1 MHFGGLP
8 RGEHMGLPEVLQSI
22 KNAEESADAK
32 IAASKEEAA
41 KLISE
46 ARKEAL
52 ELIQKAQDDSVSS
65 TVATL
70 DSAREKAGKEAST
83 VHAEGAKAV
92 EGVQNSAG
100 DRRKAAVKIVI
111 DSLMSN

>member
-1 MHFGGLP
+1 
-8 RGEHMGLPEVLQSI
+8 MGLPEVLQSI

-70 DSAREKAGKEAST
+70 DSARERRVKKLAQFMQKEPRLL
-83 VHAEGAKAV
+83 KRCRIP
-92 EGVQNSAG
+92 Q
-100 DRRKAAVKIVI
+100 VI
-111 DSLMSN
+111 DEKQP